1 MLIGSDHD
9 AGMVSS
15 VLSHHWAIY
24 FIRHFYMAQL
34 FTKIPKCLIPLH
46 QRSTN
51 IPRPHLS
58 GFRALVGCLVVRIVR
73 IVSRDIRPAQGRR
86 HQHGRDGNRHS
97 FFLGALD
104 VLETGDTKYTIQ
116 SIVCEDSC
124 HPIIQFAL
132 GHSIT
137 WSLCHSVTKSLSHY
151 FQHYY

>member
-1 MLIGSDHD
+1 MLIGSDED

-73 IVSRDIRPAQGRR
+73 IVSRNIRPAQGRR

-116 SIVCEDSC
+116 SIVCEASC

-132 GHSIT
+132 GHSVT
-137 WSLCHSVTKSLSHY
+137 WSLNHLITLSLCH
-151 FQHYY
+151 

>member
-1 MLIGSDHD
+1 
-9 AGMVSS
+9 
-15 VLSHHWAIY
+15 
-24 FIRHFYMAQL
+24 MAQL

-116 SIVCEDSC
+116 SIVCEASC

-132 GHSIT
+132 GH
-137 WSLCHSVTKSLSHY
+137 
-151 FQHYY
+151 